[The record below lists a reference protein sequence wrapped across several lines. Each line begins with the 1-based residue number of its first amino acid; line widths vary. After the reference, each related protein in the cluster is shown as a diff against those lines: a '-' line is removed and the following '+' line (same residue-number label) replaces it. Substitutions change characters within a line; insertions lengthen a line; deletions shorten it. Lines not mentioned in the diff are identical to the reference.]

1 MKIKHLVVLCILAA
15 VAFGF
20 AQEDEKEE
28 TDAITM
34 YMVFTDINAFEG
46 DVSLVF
52 EDASGEEVWFS
63 HFDIDLE
70 EYDFYT
76 VKVKDELSLPDY
88 TVNPDKVG
96 QIYEITY
103 VIETVEGEYSGE
115 PEEIMIV
122 KDMVKMKPP
131 DREVEETE
139 K

>member
-1 MKIKHLVVLCILAA
+1 MKIKNLIVFCILAA

-52 EDASGEEVWFS
+52 EDASGEDVWFT
-63 HFDIDLE
+63 HFDVNLE

-76 VKVKDELSLPDY
+76 VKVKDELSLPEY
-88 TVNPDKVG
+88 AVNDDKVG

-103 VIETVEGEYSGE
+103 VIEAVEGEYSGE
-115 PEEIMIV
+115 PEEIMVV
-122 KDMVKMKPP
+122 KDMVMMEPP
-131 DREVEETE
+131 DKEPDEVE

>member
-1 MKIKHLVVLCILAA
+1 MKIKHLVVFCILAA
-15 VAFGF
+15 MTVGF

-34 YMVFTDINAFEG
+34 YMVFVDVNAFEG
-46 DVSLVF
+46 DVSLIF
-52 EDASGEEVWFS
+52 EDASGEDVWFS
-63 HFDIDLE
+63 HFDVDLE
-70 EYDFYT
+70 QYDFYST
-76 VKVKDELSLPDY
+76 TVKDELSLPEY
-88 TVNPDKVG
+88 TVNSDKVG

-122 KDMVKMKPP
+122 KDMVLMESP
-131 DREVEETE
+131 DKNVKESE